1 MPQTTWTIKRGRGRM
16 ARAGSTVALVALAVL
31 LVAAGRVALD
41 ARVAA
46 APTPAAM
53 AQPTV
58 AVARLELLKGY
69 TVERAFT
76 GQVQPGQRTALAFE
90 LGGTLA
96 EIGIEEGD
104 AVEAG
109 QPIASLDRRLLD
121 AERARLSAARQAV
134 AAQVELAARTSER
147 QAALQQRGV
156 ASAQALD
163 AAALGLAEL
172 TARLAELDAAIAA
185 VDIRLEKAVLTAPF
199 AGRIAGRHIDRGGSA
214 GTGQPVV
221 SLVETA
227 DPLFRVGLAPDA
239 LRSIPT
245 DRAVDI
251 QFDGV
256 VRQARLR
263 SVLPELDA
271 ATRTQTLLFRLL
283 GDDLPAYRGTGTL
296 YLTEAVNAP
305 GAWVP
310 LGALDDG
317 PRGLWRLYTVVEQ
330 DGESVVGTET
340 VEILFATAERAY
352 VRGTFRDGVVFIT
365 DGTHRVVPGQAV
377 HIAGRAG

>member
-1 MPQTTWTIKRGRGRM
+1 MPQTTGTIKRSRGRM
-16 ARAGSTVALVALAVL
+16 ARFISAMAVIALAVL
-31 LVAAGRVALD
+31 LVAEGRAALD
-41 ARVAA
+41 ARVSAS
-46 APTPAAM
+46 PTPLAM
-53 AQPTV
+53 APQTV
-58 AVARLELLKGY
+58 AVARLEILDGY
-69 TVERAFT
+69 AVERAFT
-76 GQVQPGQRTALAFE
+76 GQLQPGQRTALAFE

-96 EIGIEEGD
+96 EIGVEEGD

-109 QPIASLDRRLLD
+109 QRIASLDRRLLD

-147 QAALQQRGV
+147 QAALGQRGA

-172 TARLAELDAAIAA
+172 TARLAELDAGLAA
-185 VDIRLEKAVLTAPF
+185 VGIRLEKAVLTAPF
-199 AGRIAGRHIDRGGSA
+199 AGRIAARHIDRGGSV
-214 GTGQPVV
+214 GPGQPVA

-227 DPLFRVGLAPDA
+227 DPLFRIGLAPDA

-251 QFDGV
+251 HFDGV
-256 VRQARLR
+256 AHQARLR
-263 SVLPELDA
+263 SVLPELNA
-271 ATRTQTLLFRLL
+271 RTRTETVLFRLL
-283 GDDLPAYRGTGTL
+283 EQDLPAYRGTGTL

-317 PRGLWRLYTVVEQ
+317 LRGLWRLYTVLEQ
-330 DGESVVGTET
+330 DGESVIGTET
-340 VEILFATAERAY
+340 VEILFATAERAF
-352 VRGTFRDGVVFIT
+352 VRGTLRDGALFIT
-365 DGTHRVVPGQAV
+365 DGTHRVVPGQLMQV
-377 HIAGRAG
+377 AGGIG